1 MAMVAWGSGG
11 GWGRDGGCGRFP
23 LYFVTLDAVWYQ
35 VASGWGRS
43 GPERAGSVAG

>member
-1 MAMVAWGSGG
+1 MVVWGSGG

-35 VASGWGRS
+35 VASGWERS
-43 GPERAGSVAG
+43 GTERAYLVVG